1 MQNYDRVKVLGK
13 GSFGQAVLIRRKSD
27 KKELVAKEVD
37 IKRMNR
43 KEREEAIHEVKMLKK
58 LRHPNI
64 VGFYENIEERGTLNI
79 IMEYCDGGDLYGVTQ
94 KCRFRPMPERQ
105 VLHYFTQVCLAL
117 DYMHASHVLHRD
129 IKSMNVFLMK
139 DGTVKL
145 GDFGISTVL
154 RHTMGLA
161 ATVLGTPY
169 YFSPELARNK
179 PYNNKS
185 DVWAAGVLLYEL
197 AELRH
202 PFDGQSM
209 AQLMAKITRGV
220 YNQPSSRYSRELRE
234 VVNLCLEKDP
244 ARRPSMRSLLKN
256 YLIKMDIGEQLVEAI
271 KTQLGMVEEP
281 TKFADQPALGGGR
294 VGTPPP
300 ANHRSPSIFNNQ
312 ASPKKH
318 NSPPHQPTPG
328 ISPGLNQLYND
339 RRPSAPGG
347 SPAPPVRRNMSPIP
361 GSPYAR
367 GAAVGGRGPVGSP
380 PPVGNIRQQQEKAF
394 VDRLKGRGL

>member
-1 MQNYDRVKVLGK
+1 MQDYERVKVLGK
-13 GSFGQAVLIRRKSD
+13 GSFGQAVLVRRKSD

-37 IKRMNR
+37 MKRMNR

-64 VGFYENIEERGTLNI
+64 VGFYDNIEERGTLNI

-94 KCRFRPMPERQ
+94 KQRFRQMPERQ

-220 YNQPSSRYSRELRE
+220 YKQPSSKYSRELRE
-234 VVNLCLEKDP
+234 VINLCLEKDP

-256 YLIKMDIGEQLVEAI
+256 YLIKMDVGDQLVEAI

-281 TKFADQPALGGGR
+281 QTYAEQPALGGR

-300 ANHRSPSIFNNQ
+300 PPHRSPSIFQ
-312 ASPKKH
+312 IQKH
-318 NSPPHQPTPG
+318 NSPPHVPTPG

-339 RRPSAPGG
+339 RRPSA
-347 SPAPPVRRNMSPIP
+347 SPPPPFRRPMPRNVSPIP
-361 GSPYAR
+361 LSPFANR
-367 GAAVGGRGPVGSP
+367 GASP
-380 PPVGNIRQQQEKAF
+380 PPPGVNMRLQQEQAF
-394 VDRLKGRGL
+394 VNRLKGKGV